1 MNTEM
6 DFSKLFMI
14 GSVLIAVGTYAATVT
29 AVASDTEQIEN
40 RLREVEVK
48 QAKDEAQA
56 VKIAATSDRLERL
69 EILVEKMADQQLQMI
84 KNQSKICTA
93 LDADCD

>member
-1 MNTEM
+1 MV
-6 DFSKLFMI
+6 
-14 GSVLIAVGTYAATVT
+14 GSVLIAVGTYTATVT
-29 AVASDTEQIEN
+29 AVADDTEQIED

-48 QAKDEAQA
+48 QAKDESQA

-84 KNQSKICTA
+84 KNQNRICTA
-93 LDADCD
+93 LDANCE

>member
-1 MNTEM
+1 M

-29 AVASDTEQIEN
+29 AVASDTEQIED
-40 RLREVEVK
+40 RLRDVEVK

-56 VKIAATSDRLERL
+56 VKIAATADRLERL

-84 KNQSKICTA
+84 KNQNRICSATGA
-93 LDADCD
+93 NCE

>member
-1 MNTEM
+1 M

-14 GSVLIAVGTYAATVT
+14 GSVLIAVGTYTATVT
-29 AVASDTEQIEN
+29 AVADDTEAIED

-69 EILVEKMADQQLQMI
+69 EVLVEKMADQQLQMI

-93 LDADCD
+93 LDANCE

>member
-1 MNTEM
+1 M
-6 DFSKLFMI
+6 DFSKLFMV
-14 GSVLIAVGTYAATVT
+14 GSVLIAVGTYTATVT
-29 AVASDTEQIEN
+29 AVADDTEQIED

-48 QAKDEAQA
+48 QAKDESQA

-84 KNQSKICTA
+84 KNQNRICTA
-93 LDADCD
+93 LDANCE